1 MSGLRMLLLSFT
13 LALQAMGASEMMERE
28 FRIHLGLLDAYEDIA
43 PADPAKPAADP
54 FDTIPAA
61 PASKRPRLPMPS
73 RKVLEQNGIPFPD
86 GASCAFDPL
95 TGMLRVRNTQHGLD
109 LVESFLFE
117 TGCCHDV
124 GGITWHLMVLESAET
139 AIRDAEK
146 AASHFPSA
154 HRALEKLRADN
165 LTHVVGEA
173 FVEGPGGSRI
183 EHFSGISH
191 AQVGNPVRDKSGKLE
206 VPLESRR
213 RGLDLA
219 IGATIGP
226 DGITLETDVALTLQT
241 GAESE
246 EASIKTSFTSQAG
259 STKLVG
265 IARSGNAGRLLA
277 AFLTSSR
284 RTHNCTAYRSLFRPA
299 PREWQSQA
307 PAGMTVILFAP
318 PPGLLELAMRRMPRH
333 RFIEWLEGQG
343 IAAAGA
349 AVEEHEG
356 MLKLIHTPEAIER
369 VARLFD
375 RLLDERPKNIIY
387 TLRTLSG
394 PASLMRPL
402 VQKHAQDKDH
412 DALLRELEASNQV
425 KNINFASF
433 PAENGQRCTH
443 EHGLEIN
450 GLKQVLIRPP
460 DALEAEMDA
469 LRCGS
474 WLEVETVLI
483 GPTARTSLAYDL
495 HTLTPE
501 QRRMPFSAHG
511 AEKAGEL
518 PLHDL
523 HHSRTVCGMQF
534 STGQTR
540 LLSLHP
546 SADGS
551 DTLSATFL
559 RCDLV
564 PQLPLPSSPLP
575 EPVKAPTTNPDE
587 MQTRTFRVPK
597 DFPSEDAATGKKPS
611 AQEALT
617 QFGISFPKG
626 SSVTHMPLPSTIVV
640 CNTAANLD
648 LIETLFDDVCLLP
661 AKNVIV
667 TTHVFEAPALLI
679 RDLHAQ
685 TLSKSDHSPELA
697 ALETAVK
704 AGKARQLD
712 TARLE
717 ARGGTRAEFNSGRE
731 RSMLESI
738 TVDEQGLTQ
747 FKTWKR
753 HDGFRVELEPSV
765 NADGEMLEL
774 RIYTE
779 SPISAAVERREHLI
793 DPRGKRID
801 SPLVDLDSTE
811 VVTSMS
817 IPAGATQ
824 VLGVWQT
831 KPDQDMLRIV
841 FVTARLETVSLTK
854 E

>member
-1 MSGLRMLLLSFT
+1 MLLLSFT
-13 LALQAMGASEMMERE
+13 LALQAMGASEMLERE
-28 FRIHLGLLDAYEDIA
+28 FKVPLGLLDAYEEVA

-54 FDTIPAA
+54 FAVVPVA
-61 PASKRPRLPMPS
+61 PTSERPRLPMPS
-73 RKVLEQNGIPFPD
+73 RKILEQNGILFPE
-86 GASCAFDPL
+86 GASCVFDPL
-95 TGMLRVRNTQHGLD
+95 TGMLRVRNTQQGLD
-109 LVESFLFE
+109 LVESFFFE
-117 TGCCHDV
+117 TGCCQ
-124 GGITWHLMVLESAET
+124 GASGITWQLAVLEGPAA

-154 HRALEKLRADN
+154 HRVLEKLMTDN
-165 LTHVVGEA
+165 GTRVVGEA
-173 FVEGPGGSRI
+173 FVEGPSGSRI

-191 AQVGNPVRDKSGKLE
+191 AQMGNPVRDKSGKLE
-206 VPLESRR
+206 VPLESRG

-219 IGATIGP
+219 IESTIGP
-226 DGITLETDVALTLQT
+226 DGITLETHVSLTLQT

-265 IARSGNAGRLLA
+265 IARGGNAGRLLA

-284 RTHNCTAYRSLFRPA
+284 RAHDCTVYRSLFRPA

-307 PAGMTVILFAP
+307 PAGMMVILFAP

-349 AVEEHEG
+349 AAEEHEG

-369 VARLFD
+369 VARMFD
-375 RLLDERPKNIIY
+375 RLHEDRPKNIIH

-402 VQKHAQDKDH
+402 IQKHAQVRDH
-412 DALLRELEASNQV
+412 DPLLRELEASDQV

-443 EHGLEIN
+443 EHGLEIS
-450 GLKQVLIRPP
+450 GLKRVLIRPP

-469 LRCGS
+469 MRYGS
-474 WLEVETVLI
+474 WLEIESVLDPS
-483 GPTARTSLAYDL
+483 GSTARTNLVYDL
-495 HTLTPE
+495 HTLAPE
-501 QRRMPFSAHG
+501 MHRVPFAAHG

-518 PLHDL
+518 PLHHL

-534 STGQTR
+534 SSGQTR
-540 LLSLHP
+540 LLALHP
-546 SADGS
+546 SANGA

-564 PQLPLPSSPLP
+564 PQLPLPSPPLP
-575 EPVKAPTTNPDE
+575 ESVKVPATNPEE

-597 DFPSEDAATGKKPS
+597 NFPGEDASTDQKPT
-611 AQEALT
+611 AQEALA
-617 QFGISFPKG
+617 QYGISFPKG

-648 LIETLFDDVCLLP
+648 LIETLFDDVCFLP
-661 AKNVIV
+661 AKNVIA
-667 TTHVFEAPALLI
+667 TTHVFEAPAPFV

-685 TLSKSDHSPELA
+685 TLSKSNHSLELA
-697 ALETAVK
+697 ALETAVG

-717 ARGGTRAEFNSGRE
+717 ARGGTRGEFNSGRE

-738 TVDEQGLTQ
+738 IVDEQGMPQ
-747 FKTWKR
+747 HKSWKR

-779 SPISAAVERREHLI
+779 SPITAASERLEHLI
-793 DPRGKRID
+793 DSRGKRIEF
-801 SPLVDLDSTE
+801 PLVDLDSTE
-811 VVTSMS
+811 VVTSHH

-824 VLGVWQT
+824 VLGIWQP
-831 KPDQDMLRIV
+831 KPDQDTLRIV

>member
-1 MSGLRMLLLSFT
+1 
-13 LALQAMGASEMMERE
+13 
-28 FRIHLGLLDAYEDIA
+28 
-43 PADPAKPAADP
+43 
-54 FDTIPAA
+54 
-61 PASKRPRLPMPS
+61 
-73 RKVLEQNGIPFPD
+73 V
-86 GASCAFDPL
+86 
-95 TGMLRVRNTQHGLD
+95 
-109 LVESFLFE
+109 
-117 TGCCHDV
+117 
-124 GGITWHLMVLESAET
+124 
-139 AIRDAEK
+139 
-146 AASHFPSA
+146 
-154 HRALEKLRADN
+154 LEKLMTDN
-165 LTHVVGEA
+165 GTRVVGEA
-173 FVEGPGGSRI
+173 FIEGPGGSRI

-191 AQVGNPVRDKSGKLE
+191 AQVGNPVRDKSGKLGM
-206 VPLESRR
+206 PLESRR

-219 IGATIGP
+219 IEAIMGP
-226 DGITLETDVALTLQT
+226 DGITLETDVALTLQS
-241 GAESE
+241 GADSE
-246 EASIKTSFTSQAG
+246 EAQIKTSFTSQAG

-265 IARSGNAGRLLA
+265 IARSGNSGRLLA
-277 AFLTSSR
+277 AFLTSSNR
-284 RTHNCTAYRSLFRPA
+284 RHDCTAYHSLFRSVP
-299 PREWQSQA
+299 PGWQTQA
-307 PAGMTVILFAP
+307 PAGMMVILFAP

-333 RFIEWLEGQG
+333 RFIEWLESQG

-349 AVEEHEG
+349 AAEEHEG
-356 MLKLIHTPEAIER
+356 MLKLIHKPETIER

-375 RLLDERPKNIIY
+375 SLLDERPKNIIY

-394 PASLMRPL
+394 PASRMRPL
-402 VQKHAQDKDH
+402 LQKHAQDSNH

-425 KNINFASF
+425 KNINFVSF

-460 DALEAEMDA
+460 DALEAKMAA

-474 WLEVETVLI
+474 WFEVEPVI
-483 GPTARTSLAYDL
+483 GPSGRTARTDVVYDL
-495 HTLTPE
+495 HTLAPE
-501 QRRMPFSAHG
+501 PRRMPFSAHG

-534 STGQTR
+534 STGQTN

-546 SADGS
+546 SADGT
-551 DTLSATFL
+551 DTLSATLL

-564 PQLPLPSSPLP
+564 PQLPLPSSLP
-575 EPVKAPTTNPDE
+575 EPLKEEKPANPDE

-597 DFPSEDAATGKKPS
+597 DFPAEDAATGKRPS
-611 AQEALT
+611 AQEALA
-617 QFGISFPKG
+617 QYGISFPKG

-661 AKNVIV
+661 AKNIIV
-667 TTHVFEAPALLI
+667 TTHVFEAPAPFV
-679 RDLHAQ
+679 RDLHAR
-685 TLSKSDHSPELA
+685 TLSKSDHTSELA
-697 ALETAVK
+697 AMESAVK

-738 TVDEQGLTQ
+738 IVDEQGVPQ

-753 HDGFRVELEPSV
+753 HDGFRVDLEPSV
-765 NADGEMLEL
+765 DADGEMLGM

-793 DPRGKRID
+793 DPRGRRIEF
-801 SPLVDLDSTE
+801 PLVDLDSTE
-811 VVTSMS
+811 VVTSFHM
-817 IPAGATQ
+817 PAGATQ
-824 VLGVWQT
+824 VLGVWQP
-831 KPDQDMLRIV
+831 KPDEDTLRIV
-841 FVTARLETVSLTK
+841 FITARLQEVYLTK

>member
-1 MSGLRMLLLSFT
+1 MHPDGLQPFPGWTSGLVFPYTSGMSGLRMLLLSFT
-13 LALQAMGASEMMERE
+13 LAIQGMGASEMMVSE
-28 FRIHLGLLDAYEDIA
+28 FKVLPGVLDAYEDIA

-54 FDTIPAA
+54 FDTTPAI
-61 PASKRPRLPMPS
+61 PASKQPRLPMPS
-73 RKVLEQNGIPFPD
+73 RKVLEQNGIPFPE
-86 GASCAFDPL
+86 GASCVFDPL
-95 TGMLRVRNTQHGLD
+95 TGMLRVRHTEHGLG
-109 LVESFLFE
+109 LVESFLSE
-117 TGCCHDV
+117 AGCCHT
-124 GGITWHLMVLESAET
+124 GSTITWQLIVLEGPEAV
-139 AIRDAEK
+139 IRDAEK
-146 AASHFPSA
+146 AAAHFPSA
-154 HRALEKLRADN
+154 HRVLEKLITDSGTR
-165 LTHVVGEA
+165 VVGEA

-183 EHFSGISH
+183 EHFSGVSR
-191 AQVGNPVRDKSGKLE
+191 AQMGNPVRDKSGKLDL
-206 VPLESRR
+206 PLESRR

-219 IGATIGP
+219 IEAIMGP

-284 RTHNCTAYRSLFRPA
+284 RAHDCTAYRSLFRPA

-307 PAGMTVILFAP
+307 PEGMMVILFAP
-318 PPGLLELAMRRMPRH
+318 PPGLLELAMRGKPRH
-333 RFIEWLEGQG
+333 RFIEWLESQG

-375 RLLDERPKNIIY
+375 RLLDERPKNIVY
-387 TLRTLSG
+387 TLRTLCD
-394 PASLMRPL
+394 PTSLMRPL

-412 DALLRELEASNQV
+412 DALLREVEALNQL

-433 PAENGQRCTH
+433 PTEGGQRCTH
-443 EHGLEIN
+443 EQGLEIN
-450 GLKQVLIRPP
+450 VLKQILIRPP
-460 DALEAEMDA
+460 DALEAEMEA

-474 WLEVETVLI
+474 WFEIEPMI
-483 GPTARTSLAYDL
+483 DPSGRTARTNLVYDL
-495 HTLTPE
+495 HTLAPE
-501 QRRMPFSAHG
+501 PRRMPFSARG

-546 SADGS
+546 SADGT

-564 PQLPLPSSPLP
+564 PQLPLPSPPP
-575 EPVKAPTTNPDE
+575 EPVKAQTTNPDE
-587 MQTRTFRVPK
+587 MQTRAFRI
-597 DFPSEDAATGKKPS
+597 A
-611 AQEALT
+611 
-617 QFGISFPKG
+617 
-626 SSVTHMPLPSTIVV
+626 
-640 CNTAANLD
+640 
-648 LIETLFDDVCLLP
+648 
-661 AKNVIV
+661 V
-667 TTHVFEAPALLI
+667 TTDVFEAPALLV
-679 RDLHAQ
+679 RELHGR
-685 TLSKSDHSPELA
+685 TLSKSDHSAELA
-697 ALETAVK
+697 AMQAAVK
-704 AGKARQLD
+704 AGKAQHLD
-712 TARLE
+712 TAQIE

-738 TVDEQGLTQ
+738 TVDERGLPQ
-747 FKTWKR
+747 FKSWKR

-793 DPRGKRID
+793 DPRGKRIEL
-801 SPLVDLDSTE
+801 PLVDLDSTE
-811 VVTSMS
+811 VVTSLH

-824 VLGVWQT
+824 VLGIWQP
-831 KPDQDMLRIV
+831 KPDQDTLRIV